1 VFLISKYRTVTAD
14 PSTCKPLTRASVQA
28 AHEVVKE
35 FVHRTLVL
43 PSSTL
48 NRFVSTP
55 QTPEAL
61 EGTEWEGQEPAK
73 PKMRLYFK
81 CEKFQKIGAFK
92 ARGAFHALSMLPKDV
107 LEEGI
112 VTHSSGISLG

>member
-1 VFLISKYRTVTAD
+1 MAD

-28 AHEVVKE
+28 AHEFVKE
-35 FVHRTLVL
+35 FVHRTPVL
-43 PSSTL
+43 TSSTL

-81 CEKFQKIGAFK
+81 CENFQKIGAFK
-92 ARGAFHALSMLPKDV
+92 ARGAFHALSMLIT
-107 LEEGI
+107 EGC
-112 VTHSSGISLG
+112 VGEGHSHPQFRYLIGLTDLNL